1 MRDADVTGQK
11 HLWVNDFD
19 LRLAGLFLS
28 FNITIPLMNILGDH
42 TTRTTMGIIPVT
54 GSGRVNMDC
63 RNVFIRGNGQLA
75 TLAGGNLNMTFLN
88 TQVTM
93 QSVDATLTGFG
104 TVMDG
109 TISRL
114 ISAAAPSLVANNQ
127 ERINA
132 EITASLVPAMNRFLN
147 QHTMVTLVN
156 LMADRNQNPPPRRC
170 FW

>member
-11 HLWVNDFD
+11 HLWINMFD

-28 FNITIPLMNILGDH
+28 LELSIPLLNILGDH
-42 TTRTTMGIIPVT
+42 TTTTTMGILPVT

-63 RNVFIRGNGQLA
+63 RNVLVRGNGQMTILQGG
-75 TLAGGNLNMTFLN
+75 TLNLNFLN
-88 TQVTM
+88 TQVSM

-104 TVMDG
+104 ALDS

-114 ISAAAPSLVANNQ
+114 ISAAAPGLVANNQ
-127 ERINA
+127 ELINA
-132 EITASLVPAMNRFLN
+132 ELSASLVPALNKFLN

-156 LMADRNQNPPPRRC
+156 LMADRNQNPPPQRC